1 MRRVVDIFLITI
13 ATSLAFKTPTPQ
25 RSTIRNFNSDPFRIK
40 GNYRQTCLFDKPRD
54 YNTNRDLTET
64 ISDDVLGILVLMT
77 VPLSWGTYT
86 PVVRY
91 LYAIEPPV
99 PGFVFSACYY
109 ALAAIT
115 TTSLVFW
122 QSQKTVM
129 IDREQE
135 MDQSDNSDF
144 PSIGGIELGSYLFLA
159 NCLQVIGLETV
170 QSDRAGFLVQFTTVM
185 VPFAEALFAGNL
197 LSVPVRTWFACLFAF
212 LGLFIMGLDGKA
224 ELAGDPISALLT
236 AFSSF
241 SDGDFLIL
249 GAALLYTM
257 HVVRLGTYAKQTTPL
272 KLAASKSTWETVL
285 SILLVVV
292 LTSLSPLAGQQS
304 GLIGFGAK
312 TGKEISTFFSSFT
325 DGFASGDIPTS
336 ALVPALGAVLWTG
349 KPSISVRNDSFF
361 YGKMIL
367 RNLLVLGWVT
377 CAYTIYAQSFGQSR
391 VSPTNANLIYTFQP
405 IFTALFAWVLL
416 GETMGP
422 AGIFGGAIIATSVYI
437 VASSNLA
444 ESSSLTLA
452 TNEEFVAANSDS
464 NQNGEVTVEKS
475 KKVLDL
481 VDSP

>member
-25 RSTIRNFNSDPFRIK
+25 RSTISNFNSDPFRIK
-40 GNYRQTCLFDKPRD
+40 GDYQIEPFRQQTCLFDKPRD

-122 QSQKTVM
+122 QSQNAVM

-135 MDQSDNSDF
+135 MDQSDESDF
-144 PSIGGIELGSYLFLA
+144 PLIGGIELGSYLFLA

-312 TGKEISTFFSSFT
+312 TGKEITTFFSSFT

-349 KPSISVRNDSFF
+349 EPSISVCNYSFF
-361 YGKMIL
+361 YGKRI
-367 RNLLVLGWVT
+367 
-377 CAYTIYAQSFGQSR
+377 
-391 VSPTNANLIYTFQP
+391 
-405 IFTALFAWVLL
+405 
-416 GETMGP
+416 
-422 AGIFGGAIIATSVYI
+422 
-437 VASSNLA
+437 
-444 ESSSLTLA
+444 
-452 TNEEFVAANSDS
+452 
-464 NQNGEVTVEKS
+464 
-475 KKVLDL
+475 
-481 VDSP
+481 